1 MRVNCLSA
9 KTVCG
14 SQFQCHDTAIDSE
27 AIGLPSVGGVTLE
40 VVYRHRP
47 DLALGVAVGR
57 TVGAGRHDAVGDGDD
72 AHQKDKIAGEIVGQA
87 RSDGA
92 GVPPGEWIPWS
103 SPEFDEVSVIGFLC
117 PRATS
122 TRIGRRGVSTESG
135 VGSLGPSPP
144 SFP

>member
-27 AIGLPSVGGVTLE
+27 AISLPSVGGVTSE

-47 DLALGVAVGR
+47 DLAPSVAVGR
-57 TVGAGRHDAVGDGDD
+57 TAGAGRHDAVGDGDD
-72 AHQKDKIAGEIVGQA
+72 AQQKDEIAREIVGQA

-103 SPEFDEVSVIGFLC
+103 SPEFDEVSVMDSCAREQPAHGLGDVGY
-117 PRATS
+117 PP
-122 TRIGRRGVSTESG
+122 ESG
-135 VGSLGPSPP
+135 IGSLGPSPP